1 MIDYYYWALENAL
14 LNSAKPNT
22 RNYDIKRVIFSNPAT
37 IVYWDDG
44 SKTVVKCGKHDKFDQ
59 EKGLAMAIV
68 KKYYGNNGSY
78 NEIFKKW
85 CDKY

>member
-1 MIDYYYWALENAL
+1 MDYYYWALENAL
-14 LNSAKPNT
+14 LNSAKPKT
-22 RNYDIKRVIFSNPAT
+22 YVVKQNYSIKRVIFSDPAT

-68 KKYYGNNGSY
+68 KKYYGNDGSY
-78 NEIFKKW
+78 LERKANA
-85 CDKY
+85 